1 MKDGFFFFYAPHL
14 KMLAL
19 AFCCL
24 DSEIYARGV
33 LMMPSVSGTVM
44 RVVSHSPA
52 FDQWEKSSKLTLSDL
67 TCTLDS
73 AVKLN
78 LIT

>member
-1 MKDGFFFFYAPHL
+1 
-14 KMLAL
+14 MLAL

-44 RVVSHSPA
+44 RVMSHSRA
-52 FDQWEKSSKLTLSDL
+52 FDQWEKSSELTLFDL
-67 TCTLDS
+67 T
-73 AVKLN
+73 
-78 LIT
+78 